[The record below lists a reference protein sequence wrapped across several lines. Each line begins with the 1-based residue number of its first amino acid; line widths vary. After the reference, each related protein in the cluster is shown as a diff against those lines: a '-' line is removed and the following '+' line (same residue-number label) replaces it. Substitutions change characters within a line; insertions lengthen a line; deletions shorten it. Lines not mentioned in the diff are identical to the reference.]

1 MKSKLQILKS
11 RLNNKKM
18 LCHPMVAKDVIQRIK
33 AKQSEKNEVERS
45 VDRFDRW
52 RGYNGRN

>member
-1 MKSKLQILKS
+1 MK
-11 RLNNKKM
+11 
-18 LCHPMVAKDVIQRIK
+18 VAKDVIQRIK
-33 AKQSEKNEVERS
+33 AKQSEKNEVERF